1 TLFPMLLKIKV
12 RELFLAQNV
21 LDLDQEVGM
30 MKKQKEV
37 YTHVRMLI
45 REIRK
50 SLDKQTILYTTLV
63 ELSKT
68 LNLQNCAVW
77 MPNEDR
83 SFMNLIHGLSPSS
96 AVEYHRSLP
105 IDDLGVPVEPCTVV
119 ETKNSL
125 LQQAKEN
132 AVKASQAR
140 NLFQKVPYLVMGDE
154 KRAFQVILHTVGHLL
169 DIKSG
174 GGSVVFKVILE
185 SGTDVANDKILGSRR
200 HNLFDEYVTINFE
213 IKVSLEGSQT
223 DSSSSTSHVGGRR
236 YNSKEL
242 KEGMSLHMC
251 KKLVQMLLDYD
262 DLMKIPFFKARTA
275 DLNGQVEKLR
285 YRV

>member
-1 TLFPMLLKIKV
+1 M
-12 RELFLAQNV
+12 
-21 LDLDQEVGM
+21 
-30 MKKQKEV
+30 
-37 YTHVRMLI
+37 I
-45 REIRK
+45 REA
-50 SLDKQTILYTTLV
+50 SCLV
-63 ELSKT
+63 KCLCVYKGFVFST
-68 LNLQNCAVW
+68 
-77 MPNEDR
+77 
-83 SFMNLIHGLSPSS
+83 
-96 AVEYHRSLP
+96 
-105 IDDLGVPVEPCTVV
+105 
-119 ETKNSL
+119 
-125 LQQAKEN
+125 
-132 AVKASQAR
+132 
-140 NLFQKVPYLVMGDE
+140 KVPYLVMGDE

-251 KKLVQMLLDYD
+251 KKLVQVSILWFCVLNY
-262 DLMKIPFFKARTA
+262 FFI
-275 DLNGQVEKLR
+275 
-285 YRV
+285 Y

>member
-1 TLFPMLLKIKV
+1 MLLKIKV

-105 IDDLGVPVEPCTVV
+105 IDDLQDSVLAVASSGVPVEPCTVV

-223 DSSSSTSHVGGRR
+223 DSSSSTSHVGGRSEMVLLLEETSIFVSQIR
-236 YNSKEL
+236 R
-242 KEGMSLHMC
+242 
-251 KKLVQMLLDYD
+251 LVHSPIFQSDA
-262 DLMKIPFFKARTA
+262 P
-275 DLNGQVEKLR
+275 
-285 YRV
+285 